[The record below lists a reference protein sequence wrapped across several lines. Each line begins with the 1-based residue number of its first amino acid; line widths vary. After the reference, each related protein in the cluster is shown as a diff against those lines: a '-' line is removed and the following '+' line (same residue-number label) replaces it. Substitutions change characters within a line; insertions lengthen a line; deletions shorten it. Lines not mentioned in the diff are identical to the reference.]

1 MRRKKQFFT
10 AALCAFSMMI
20 NSAAAIAQSN
30 DNKQDPAPTTQ
41 QAPAP
46 PNFVIPAPPPNRVNF
61 IQNVFDFDGQ
71 VVKNAPYS
79 AEAVTETI
87 QTLADGNRIVQNF
100 TSKIYRDSSG
110 RTRREQALKAIGPWA
125 VSGEAPVM
133 ISIYDAVAG
142 VHYNLDS
149 NTKTAHKMI
158 PP

>member
-46 PNFVIPAPPPNRVNF
+46 PNLALPAPPNRVAF
-61 IQNVFDFDGQ
+61 IQNEFSFGGP

-87 QTLADGNRIVQNF
+87 QTLADGNRIVQNS
-100 TSKIYRDSSG
+100 TSKIYRDSAG
-110 RTRREQALKAIGPWA
+110 RTRREQAFKAIGPWA
-125 VSGEAPVM
+125 VSG
-133 ISIYDAVAG
+133 
-142 VHYNLDS
+142 
-149 NTKTAHKMI
+149 
-158 PP
+158 